1 MKEFIRKLFADNDDM
16 PKSFRR
22 GKYVFCYSMLSLTIV
37 SFAIFYVWINI
48 NSILMAFQENLGGG
62 QYKYSF
68 ENFRQIINYLKMPD
82 SDLRIGLVNTL
93 IYFAVGLCINF
104 PLSLLFSYFLFKKV
118 TGYKF
123 FRVIFMLPSIISAV
137 VYVTVYVNVLNFDGP
152 IYLIVKKL
160 FGYEIPSLLTDSK
173 TATPT
178 IIIYTLWTGFGTS
191 IILFQSAMSRLP
203 QEIIECGQL
212 DGISWVREMLQIVT
226 PMIWPTVYTMLIL
239 QITGIFSGG
248 GPILLFGTN
257 GGNKTMTLS
266 FFIFRAVYDNAGTEL
281 PAAVGVFFTLFSFPL
296 VLIVRWLL
304 GKVDPGV
311 EY

>member
-1 MKEFIRKLFADNDDM
+1 
-16 PKSFRR
+16 
-22 GKYVFCYSMLSLTIV
+22 
-37 SFAIFYVWINI
+37 
-48 NSILMAFQENLGGG
+48 
-62 QYKYSF
+62 
-68 ENFRQIINYLKMPD
+68 
-82 SDLRIGLVNTL
+82 
-93 IYFAVGLCINF
+93 
-104 PLSLLFSYFLFKKV
+104 
-118 TGYKF
+118 
-123 FRVIFMLPSIISAV
+123 MLPSIISAV